1 MDTRIEHAT
10 PASLPRRAAAEALGT
25 GLLLAAIVGS
35 GIMGERLSGG
45 NIALALLANS
55 VATGAALVA
64 ILLSLG
70 EISGAHLNP
79 VVSLSMAW
87 EKSLAWRDV
96 PAYVASQCAGAMLG
110 VAVADAMFSEP
121 LFSVS
126 LHARQGPPQWL
137 SEAVATFGL
146 VSVVWG
152 CARTRPASAPFA
164 VGAYITAAYWSTSST
179 SFANPAVTLARS
191 VTNTFAGIR
200 PTDVP
205 AFIVA
210 QLAGAVIATVV
221 LRGLAP
227 PLEKVAET
235 FSQSHESA

>member
-1 MDTRIEHAT
+1 MIGLRNSAIVRVRT
-10 PASLPRRAAAEALGT
+10 SLARRAAAEALGT
-25 GLLLAAIVGS
+25 GLLLAAVVGS

-45 NIALALLANS
+45 NIALALMANS
-55 VATGAALVA
+55 MATGAALVA
-64 ILLSLG
+64 ILLSFG
-70 EISGAHLNP
+70 GISGAHLNP

-87 EKSLAWRDV
+87 ERSLDWRDV
-96 PAYVASQCAGAMLG
+96 PAYLGSQCAGALLG
-110 VAVADAMFSEP
+110 VAAADAMFSEP
-121 LFSVS
+121 LFSMS
-126 LHARQGPPQWL
+126 LHARQGPAQLL

-164 VGAYITAAYWSTSST
+164 VGAYITAAYWFTSST

-205 AFIVA
+205 AFILA
-210 QLAGAVIATVV
+210 QSAGAIVATVV

-227 PLEKVAET
+227 PLERVGEP
-235 FSQSHESA
+235 HESA

>member
-1 MDTRIEHAT
+1 
-10 PASLPRRAAAEALGT
+10 
-25 GLLLAAIVGS
+25 
-35 GIMGERLSGG
+35 MGERLCGG

-64 ILLSLG
+64 IILSFG
-70 EISGAHLNP
+70 EISGTHLNP
-79 VVSLSMAW
+79 AVSLSMAW
-87 EKSLAWRDV
+87 EKSLDWRDV
-96 PAYVASQCAGAMLG
+96 PAYIGSQCAGALLG
-110 VAVADAMFSEP
+110 VAAADAMFSEP

-126 LHARQGPPQWL
+126 LHARQGSAQLL

-164 VGAYITAAYWSTSST
+164 VGAYITAAYWFTSST

-205 AFIVA
+205 AFIAA
-210 QLAGAVIATVV
+210 QLAGAIVATVV
-221 LRGLAP
+221 SRGLAP
-227 PLEKVAET
+227 PLEIVAET
-235 FSQSHESA
+235 VGQPHESA